1 MIGQT
6 ISHYRIVEKLGG
18 GGMGV
23 VYKAEDTRLHRFV
36 ALKFLPDDVAKDP
49 QALSRFQREAQ
60 AASALN
66 HPNIC
71 TIHDIGEFEGRPF
84 IAMEYL
90 EGITLKHRIAGRPL
104 DLEVL
109 LTLAIEIADA
119 LDAAHAKGIVHRDI
133 KPANIM
139 ATTRGH
145 AKILD
150 FGLAKVTAR
159 AVDPTG
165 ATAMPTAAEPLEYLT
180 SPGTALGTVAYMSP
194 EQVRGKELD
203 PRTDLFSFGVVLYEM
218 ATGALPFRGD
228 TSGIIFEAILNRTPG
243 SAVRLNPELPPELE
257 HILTKS
263 LEKDREL
270 RYQHASEMRADL
282 QRVKRD
288 SESGHK
294 VLQVSEPQQDGFSSV
309 PSSTAR
315 SSEVVRPQLEH
326 SSGGAV
332 AVEGARQHKLGFGVL
347 SLTVVLLTVA
357 AGFGVYSFLNRS
369 RPVPFQ
375 NFTIKKLTT
384 TGRAR
389 VAAISPDGKYV
400 LNVQKDESGLESLWI
415 RNIPSDSN
423 TQVLPPALGTH
434 FQSISFSPDGNF
446 IYIRRSESDSNY
458 TVLYRAPVLGGTP
471 TPVIRDI
478 DSNITFS
485 PDGKRAA
492 FLRDNSPEFGKYR
505 ILIADLASGEEKTLL
520 VGPLSTNF
528 AGLTWSPDGKTIVT
542 DQTQGEQRGL
552 FSVDATTGAVRPFAL
567 SDDKMFRSPVWLPDG
582 SGVLVGYSTNAVAD
596 REQIGFVSYPKGEFH
611 TVSNDPNKYIGISLS
626 ADGTALV
633 SVLYNENR
641 KVSVMPSDGSS
652 LGTELT
658 SRQTTWGVDWTPD
671 GKLLLDLDYAIV
683 ILDPTTGQK
692 TTLRVGSGAVL
703 PASSSLCKDGKTIV
717 LSAGAFAQNI
727 YRMDLSGSNF
737 KRLSSGKQDLVP
749 LCSNDS
755 RSVYYM
761 DFGDSGSIM
770 RVPIDGGKAEQVSKI
785 PDWGGGFDISR
796 DGKLLA
802 FAGLVKPAP
811 DYVLKL
817 VVLNLTSG
825 QPVQFF
831 DSDITSAFNH
841 IRFTRDGRAIFF
853 VKHDAAGDSLW
864 LQPLDKSTATLVATF
879 KSEEI
884 FDIRPSPD
892 SRKLAIVH
900 STTDSDVVLLQRQP

>member
-332 AVEGARQHKLGFGVL
+332 AVEVARQHKLGFGVL

-692 TTLRVGSGAVL
+692 TTLR
-703 PASSSLCKDGKTIV
+703 
-717 LSAGAFAQNI
+717 
-727 YRMDLSGSNF
+727 
-737 KRLSSGKQDLVP
+737 
-749 LCSNDS
+749 
-755 RSVYYM
+755 
-761 DFGDSGSIM
+761 
-770 RVPIDGGKAEQVSKI
+770 
-785 PDWGGGFDISR
+785 
-796 DGKLLA
+796 
-802 FAGLVKPAP
+802 
-811 DYVLKL
+811 
-817 VVLNLTSG
+817 
-825 QPVQFF
+825 
-831 DSDITSAFNH
+831 
-841 IRFTRDGRAIFF
+841 
-853 VKHDAAGDSLW
+853 
-864 LQPLDKSTATLVATF
+864 
-879 KSEEI
+879 
-884 FDIRPSPD
+884 
-892 SRKLAIVH
+892 
-900 STTDSDVVLLQRQP
+900 